1 MGERG
6 RRKRQKKESVMEM
19 PRMLEQTSLSK
30 DERALNF
37 LLLPFFRFTFTT
49 LNVRHEKKHQAGIF
63 TAPEVK
69 RERDADLKTI
79 CGQTT

>member
-1 MGERG
+1 
-6 RRKRQKKESVMEM
+6 
-19 PRMLEQTSLSK
+19 MLEQTSLSK

-69 RERDADLKTI
+69 RERERERS
-79 CGQTT
+79 